1 MVVGD
6 TGTGNICSTTL
17 EGIFKS
23 VEGANKKI
31 KELIPYEKRRAA
43 RSLGKLT
50 DEEVEQ
56 ALERNGIKYKL
67 HTYSDGVLG
76 FTMEDE
82 RNDITTFLNVIERVL
97 ED

>member
-6 TGTGNICSTTL
+6 TWTGNICSTTL

-56 ALERNGIKYKL
+56 ALKENGIEYEVN
-67 HTYSDGVLG
+67 TYSNGELG
-76 FTMEDE
+76 FHINDE
-82 RNDITTFLNVIERVL
+82 RNDITTFLSIIERVL